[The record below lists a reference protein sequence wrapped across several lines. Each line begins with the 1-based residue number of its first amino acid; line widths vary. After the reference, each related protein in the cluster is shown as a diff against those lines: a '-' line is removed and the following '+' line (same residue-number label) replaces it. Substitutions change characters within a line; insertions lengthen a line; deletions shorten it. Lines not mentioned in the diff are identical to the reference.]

1 MSYPLGLASRAR
13 LRAEDTIEP
22 YQERFIELLSAN
34 GAVRFGEF
42 TLKSGRSSPYF
53 INAGELRT
61 GAAMARL
68 GDAYAEKILSSGV
81 DCDLIFGPSYK
92 GVPLAVATAIAMSAR
107 GRDVAFCFD
116 RKEPK
121 DHGEGGRFVGT
132 KPGAGVSVVLV
143 DDVITSGLSIRD
155 AAELVGGTGAL
166 ITAVVVAVDRQER
179 GRGSRTTLEELES
192 ILEVPVMPIVT
203 IREIVSVLCRDDP
216 DKRRAIEAY
225 LEQYGA

>member
-92 GVPLAVATAIAMSAR
+92 GVPL
-107 GRDVAFCFD
+107 
-116 RKEPK
+116 
-121 DHGEGGRFVGT
+121 
-132 KPGAGVSVVLV
+132 GAQ
-143 DDVITSGLSIRD
+143 RP
-155 AAELVGGTGAL
+155 
-166 ITAVVVAVDRQER
+166 R
-179 GRGSRTTLEELES
+179 
-192 ILEVPVMPIVT
+192 
-203 IREIVSVLCRDDP
+203 
-216 DKRRAIEAY
+216 
-225 LEQYGA
+225 